1 MSTPVDLRQ
10 LAVERPGAQAL
21 PLVKK
26 RAWLMRWGIPL
37 TIGAGFLALIGWSA
51 RDWFLPAKEV
61 TVTPVM
67 LTKAEVQ
74 QAGTPLFQAAG
85 WIEPRP
91 TAVMASALVEGVVEK
106 LLVIEGQEV
115 TADQPLAQL
124 VDAEAKLAAR
134 EADVALRLRKSEVV
148 VAQAGLEAAQATF
161 DQPVQLEAAHAEAEA
176 ELAKLNTEIKNLPFL
191 IKAAEARL
199 TFADQELERKKAV
212 ANAIATRIVQ
222 MAQSEFDGATA
233 ALQELKER
241 GPTLEIQQKAWQR
254 KCDALH
260 RRLTMKTDEARALA
274 EAKAQVE
281 SSMARVEQAEL
292 AVESAK
298 LRLERMTIRAPITG
312 RVLALHSR
320 PGQRLMGMN
329 AASERDASAVVSLYD
344 PAQLQVR
351 ADVRLEDVPQVQM
364 GQPVQIK
371 TASSPQPLIGK
382 VLAVTSQADIG
393 KNTLQVKVSIDRP
406 PAVIKPDMI
415 AQVTFLA
422 PEVPGQGTDGEGDP
436 LRMLVPRE
444 LVERTDEG
452 AVVWVTDPATNVA
465 RRRVVQLG
473 QAGTSQLVEVA
484 QGLSPLDKLIV
495 SGREGIS
502 DGARVR
508 VTGEDRN
515 LGKDSPSRA
524 PATNAQSSAA
534 DRAAAA
540 K

>member
-10 LAVERPGAQAL
+10 LAVERPVA
-21 PLVKK
+21 PSHTLVKK
-26 RAWLMRWGIPL
+26 RAWLTRWGIPSA
-37 TIGAGFLALIGWSA
+37 IAGGFLVLTGWSA

-61 TVTPVM
+61 TVTPVI
-67 LTKAEVQ
+67 LAKAEVQ

-91 TAVMASALVEGVVEK
+91 TAVMASALVEGVVDK

-115 TADQPLAQL
+115 TAGQPVAKLI
-124 VDAEAKLAAR
+124 DAEARLAAR
-134 EADVALRLRKSEVV
+134 EANVALRLRRSELP
-148 VAQAGLEAAQATF
+148 VAEAGLEAAQATF

-176 ELAKLNTEIKNLPFL
+176 ELARLNTEIKNLPFL

-199 TFADQELERKKAV
+199 TFAEQELTRKKAV
-212 ANAIATRIVQ
+212 ADAVAARVVQ
-222 MAQSEFDGATA
+222 LAQSEFDSATA

-260 RRLTMKTDEARALA
+260 TRWKLKTEETRALA
-274 EAKAQVE
+274 EATAQVE
-281 SSMARVEQAEL
+281 SAKTRVEQAEL
-292 AVESAK
+292 VVEAAN

-351 ADVRLEDVPQVQM
+351 ADVRLEDVPQAQM
-364 GQPVQIK
+364 GQPVQIQ
-371 TASSPQPLIGK
+371 TAASPQPLAGK
-382 VLAVTSQADIG
+382 VVAITSQADIG
-393 KNTLQVKVSIDRP
+393 KNTLQVKVSIDEP

-422 PEVPGQGTDGEGDP
+422 PQIPGRSTDSENDP

-444 LVERTDEG
+444 LVEKTENE
-452 AVVWVTDPATNVA
+452 AVVWVTDPATSVA

-495 SGREGIS
+495 SGREGIA
-502 DGARVR
+502 DGTRVR
-508 VTGEDRN
+508 VTGEDRS
-515 LGKDSPSRA
+515 LGKDSPSPTPA
-524 PATNAQSSAA
+524 P
-534 DRAAAA
+534 
-540 K
+540 

>member
-10 LAVERPGAQAL
+10 LAVERPGAQSR

-26 RAWLMRWGIPL
+26 RAWLTKWGIPL
-37 TIGAGFLALIGWSA
+37 AIGAGFLALIGWSA
-51 RDWFLPAKEV
+51 RDWYLPAKEV
-61 TVTPVM
+61 TVTPVI
-67 LTKAEVQ
+67 LAKAEVQ

-115 TADQPLAQL
+115 TADQPVAKLI
-124 VDAEAKLAAR
+124 DAEARLAAR
-134 EADVALRLRKSEVV
+134 EADVILRLRKSERT
-148 VAQAGLEAAQATF
+148 VAQAGLEAAQTTF

-176 ELAKLNTEIKNLPFL
+176 ELARLNTEIKNLPFL

-199 TFADQELERKKAV
+199 TFADQELTRKKAV
-212 ANAIATRIVQ
+212 GNALATRIVQ
-222 MAQSEFDGATA
+222 MAQSECDSATA

-281 SSMARVEQAEL
+281 SAGTRVEQAEL
-292 AVESAK
+292 AVEAAN
-298 LRLERMTIRAPITG
+298 LRVERMTIRAPITG

-351 ADVRLEDVPQVQM
+351 ADVRLEDVPQVQL

-371 TASSPQPLIGK
+371 TAASPRPLAGT

-393 KNTLQVKVSIDRP
+393 KNTLQVKVSIDDP

-415 AQVTFLA
+415 AQVVFLA
-422 PEVPGQGTDGEGDP
+422 PEVPGQGMEDENDP

-444 LVERTDEG
+444 LVEKTEEG
-452 AVVWVTDPATNVA
+452 AIVWVTDPASNVA

-473 QAGTSQLVEVA
+473 QAGTSQLIEVT
-484 QGLSPLDKLIV
+484 QGLSPTDKLIV

-502 DGARVR
+502 DGSRVR
-508 VTGEDRN
+508 VTGEDHN
-515 LGKDSPSRA
+515 LGKDSPGST
-524 PATNAQSSAA
+524 PANSAQSSAT
-534 DRAAAA
+534 DHRAAA

>member
-1 MSTPVDLRQ
+1 MTTPIDLRQ
-10 LAVERPGAQAL
+10 LAVERTSAVAR
-21 PLVKK
+21 PLVKR
-26 RAWLMRWGIPL
+26 RAWLTKWGIPL
-37 TIGAGFLALIGWSA
+37 AIGAGFVALMGWSA
-51 RDWFLPAKEV
+51 REWFLPAQEV
-61 TVTPVM
+61 TVAPVM
-67 LTKAEVQ
+67 LAKAEVQ

-91 TAVMASALVEGVVEK
+91 TAVMASALVEGVVEE

-115 TADQPLAQL
+115 TVDQPVAKLI
-124 VDAEAKLAAR
+124 DAEAKLAAR
-134 EADVALRLRKSEVV
+134 EADLALRLQKSELV

-161 DQPVQLEAAHAEAEA
+161 DQPVELQAAHAEAEA
-176 ELAKLNTEIKNLPFL
+176 ELARLNTEIKNLPFL
-191 IKAAEARL
+191 IKAAEARQ
-199 TFADQELERKKAV
+199 TFGEQELTRKKAV
-212 ANAIATRIVQ
+212 ADAVAARIVQ
-222 MAQSEFDGATA
+222 QAQSEFDTATA

-241 GPTLEIQQKAWQR
+241 GPTLEVQHQAWQR

-281 SSMARVEQAEL
+281 SSQARVEQAEL
-292 AVESAK
+292 AVESAN
-298 LRLERMTIRAPITG
+298 LRVERMTIRAPITG

-371 TASSPQPLIGK
+371 TAASAQPLVGK
-382 VLAVTSQADIG
+382 VLAITSQADIG
-393 KNTLQVKVSIDRP
+393 KNTLQVKVSIDEP

-415 AQVTFLA
+415 SQVTFLA
-422 PEVPGQGTDGEGDP
+422 PEFPGQGTPAEDDP
-436 LRMLVPRE
+436 LRILVPRE
-444 LVERTDEG
+444 LVEKTEAG
-452 AVVWVTDPATNVA
+452 AVVWVIDPAANVA

-473 QAGTSQLVEVA
+473 QAGTSQLVEVT

-495 SGREGIS
+495 AGREGIS
-502 DGARVR
+502 DGMRVR

-515 LGKDSPSRA
+515 LGKDSPS
-524 PATNAQSSAA
+524 ATS
-534 DRAAAA
+534 AAAA